1 VRRSL
6 PWRPIAIATTALS
19 LVLALLLLPACCCRG
34 RGPVPFAAPEKIP
47 PPLIGTQPIPTPTEA
62 QSKAHVQAEM
72 HNVWFHIDQDA
83 YLDIHQLRG
92 EMISNEAG
100 TPVNFDDKTAFVMA
114 VDTGRIGMKSQS
126 LDVLMNRYVFND
138 PGSPLRGLHVS
149 AEGKQ
154 LKQVGIV
161 HKIIDIPFI
170 MWADVSASNGKIRL
184 HPTKMDICG
193 LNGLGLLKAVG
204 MSLEKMIG
212 KQLPHDKGVEAEGND
227 MLLDPNKMLPPPKV
241 DLHLVD
247 VRIEGD
253 ELMQIFDAG
262 LHLQPLSPPHPEEK
276 NWMYYRGG
284 TLRMGK
290 LLMIDADMEV
300 TDTDDTDPFD
310 FLIDQYNDQLIAGWE
325 RNMPNYGLYVFMR
338 DWNDLGKP
346 PKQGERMS
354 VK

>member
-1 VRRSL
+1 M
-6 PWRPIAIATTALS
+6 S

-34 RGPVPFAAPEKIP
+34 RAAAPATEPTKSVS
-47 PPLIGTQPIPTPTEA
+47 PLIGTQQIPTPTEA
-62 QSKAHVQAEM
+62 QAKGPVDAEM
-72 HNVWFHIDQDA
+72 HNVWFHIDETA
-83 YLDIHQLRG
+83 YLDIRQLRG
-92 EMISNEAG
+92 EMIANAPG
-100 TPVNFDDKTAFVMA
+100 APLNFDNKLTFVMR
-114 VDTGRIGMKSQS
+114 VDTGRIGMRPQS
-126 LDVLMNRYVFND
+126 LDILMNRYVFNA
-138 PGSPLRGLHVS
+138 PGSPLRNLRITM
-149 AEGKQ
+149 EGKQ
-154 LKQVGIV
+154 LRQEGIV

-170 MWADVSASNGKIRL
+170 MWADVSASDGKIRL

-204 MSLEKMIG
+204 MTLEKLIG
-212 KQLPHDKGVEAEGND
+212 KELPHDKGVTAEKND

-241 DLHLVD
+241 DLHLTGVT
-247 VRIEGD
+247 VEGD
-253 ELMQIFDAG
+253 ELMQVFDAG
-262 LHLQPLSPPHPEEK
+262 RKLAPLSPPHPEEK

-290 LLMIDADMEV
+290 LLMVDADMEV

-310 FLIDQYNDQLIAGWE
+310 FLIDKYNDQLIAGWE

-346 PKQGERMS
+346 PKKGERLS